1 MLNHVQQPGRP
12 SAMNNSR
19 LIQSEDPV
27 VDALTLTPT
36 DPEGGSGEAPGRQQ
50 GEAELPW
57 ATSPEAWTE
66 RHEGPSQPLPPS
78 PGRPAQ
84 RKKSIEVCFY

>member
-27 VDALTLTPT
+27 VDALTLIPT
-36 DPEGGSGEAPGRQQ
+36 DPEGGSGEAPGRQ
-50 GEAELPW
+50 
-57 ATSPEAWTE
+57 
-66 RHEGPSQPLPPS
+66 
-78 PGRPAQ
+78 
-84 RKKSIEVCFY
+84 